1 MDRNGQVRVYHS
13 NKLDALLCVHGH
25 HQHWKFRRWDR
36 GAAQV
41 DQHEIDVL
49 TLVAF
54 WDLLELVDQQSV
66 ARDVDSKSSQSAII
80 ETICLNT

>member
-1 MDRNGQVRVYHS
+1 
-13 NKLDALLCVHGH
+13 
-25 HQHWKFRRWDR
+25 
-36 GAAQV
+36 V

-54 WDLLELVDQQSV
+54 WDLFELVDQQSV
-66 ARDVDSKSSQSAII
+66 ARDVDSNSSQSAII